1 MFMTN
6 QGFSSR
12 IAGGLGGVQRA
23 KLRLNCFSYRDREVA
38 GSGTRKDLS
47 FATHQTQVLSL
58 THHL

>member
-38 GSGTRKDLS
+38 GSGMKWQVGPGR
-47 FATHQTQVLSL
+47 TQVLL
-58 THHL
+58 PIRPRF